1 MFDMIK
7 AFIERKKRNRI
18 MSRRLKNCWG
28 LYRSLSKEKNKKYFN
43 ETRREICEINGFKIK
58 GVSKMSR
65 REIEMEMA
73 RQLFR

>member
-1 MFDMIK
+1 M
-7 AFIERKKRNRI
+7 I
-18 MSRRLKNCWG
+18 MSHRLKNCWD
-28 LYRSLSKEKNKKYFN
+28 LYRILSKQKFKNDFN
-43 ETRREICEINGFKIK
+43 EWRREICEINGFKIK